1 LKALISF
8 SLNRRLNNPVSW
20 MLYGFSFILFGI
32 VLFADIL
39 LATFAPALV
48 VPKSI
53 HMNSA
58 MFDRMGEYLPATFIY
73 QSDPLK
79 ADVVIHVKDDGYLVT
94 GNITLEQGQVID
106 HLIVGY
112 HRISMIE
119 QIPDSIVSL
128 LDQVMIANIEWE
140 DVAESSV
147 NHSGFIVITTIYFML
162 LSFSTAVANEV
173 VNEKTSN
180 VIEVILTS
188 VSHKEHYYSK
198 LLIGWFTMLMQLM
211 IHGFGFVFWLMV
223 RIVFDNGLGLLNA
236 LYRWQFLS
244 APYDS
249 IEEWMRSLDVQMS
262 SIGIIILCATFLML
276 GILLVQ
282 LLMVLISV
290 HINSIEEA
298 AAIQGP
304 FYLGMLIVYY
314 LAIFINSADQLND
327 GWGYIFSYTP
337 ILSMLFMPSR
347 LLHTNVMVSELILA
361 LGIGLVALIIC
372 LIFGEEHYR
381 NNLLKGSVKST
392 FVKNET

>member
-1 LKALISF
+1 MKALISF

-20 MLYGFSFILFGI
+20 MLYGFSFFLFGVILFI
-32 VLFADIL
+32 DVLL
-39 LATFAPALV
+39 TSFAPTLIL
-48 VPKSI
+48 PKSI
-53 HMNSA
+53 HMNPS
-58 MFDRMGEYLPATFIY
+58 MFDMIGEYLPSNFIY
-73 QSDPLK
+73 QNDPSK
-79 ADVVIHVKDDGYLVT
+79 ADVFIHVKDDGYLVT
-94 GNITLEQGQVID
+94 GNLSMEQGQVIE

-112 HRISMIE
+112 HRITMIE
-119 QIPDSIVSL
+119 NMPDSLVSL
-128 LDQVMIANIEWE
+128 FDQVMIAHIEWE
-140 DVAESSV
+140 NVSESSAS
-147 NHSGFIVITTIYFML
+147 HSGFIVITTIYFML

-223 RIVFDNGLGLLNA
+223 RIVFDNGSGLLNA
-236 LYRWQFLS
+236 LYRWQFLTIHYS
-244 APYDS
+244 S
-249 IEEWMRSLDVQMS
+249 IEEWIRSLDLQLS
-262 SIGIIILCATFLML
+262 SISIVVLCTIFLML

-304 FYLGMLIVYY
+304 FYLGMLVIYY
-314 LAIFINSADQLND
+314 LAIFINSADQLNH

-347 LLHTNVMVSELILA
+347 LLLTNVMFSELILA
-361 LGIGLVALIIC
+361 LAIAFMALIIC
-372 LIFGEEHYR
+372 LVLGEEHYR
-381 NNLLKGSVKST
+381 NNLLKGSAKSA